1 MTDWADKKAHS
12 LYRYCEEWDSLITDD
27 LLWFA
32 PVEDISQALR
42 EAVAA
47 ERERCAQICE
57 AELPNGSYDVV
68 ISRIEAAIRK
78 PTED

>member
-1 MTDWADKKAHS
+1 M
-12 LYRYCEEWDSLITDD
+12 
-27 LLWFA
+27 
-32 PVEDISQALR
+32 EDISQALR